1 MNPDRAF
8 RNLGAL
14 QKTASTSRVLNLIA
28 VAAQHGET
36 PEYAARPFFRTRTL
50 NQSVLL
56 KHRLRM
62 HERADFDDHRPT
74 ATKVII
80 PFERTDL
87 KLGGRSVFVGQRG
100 WTEVLRQV
108 VGDGPDLERDLQLL
122 KVVDELPSLD
132 PFLLREHLKRREY
145 SIAQCYFAISESDV
159 ARMQAYVAREIQKL
173 IELAYANAPGGEGY
187 AAKLVQTLLSSETD
201 ERLEPLRLTLKLE
214 GDSYREGVF
223 CWKGFLYYKWVLAAL
238 WPELKAVMDE
248 VPTLRTTGPRDGVLL
263 AYLSGA
269 RQRVQEAIEV
279 QRREVLMTLQVY
291 DAAFRELTVNGN
303 PIAFRDFLLKA
314 PEMFLSLGEKI
325 GVASH
330 IASFWRYR
338 FPAGRPPVADLSE
351 AVDIL
356 QEFEAGLGCEVSA

>member
-1 MNPDRAF
+1 MTDRAF

-14 QKTASTSRVLNLIA
+14 QRTASTSRVLNLIA

-36 PEYAARPFFRTRTL
+36 PEYSAEPFFRTRVL
-50 NQSVLL
+50 NQAVLL
-56 KHRLRM
+56 KHRLRL

-87 KLGGRSVFVGQRG
+87 RLGGRSIFITQRG

-108 VGDGPDLERDLQLL
+108 VGDGPDFERDLALL
-122 KVVDELPSLD
+122 RVVDELPSLD

-145 SIAQCYFAISESDV
+145 KVAQCYFAISESDV
-159 ARMQAYVAREIQKL
+159 NRMQAYVAREIQKL
-173 IELAYANAPGGEGY
+173 IELAYTNAPGGEGY
-187 AAKLVQTLLSSETD
+187 TAKLVQTLLSAEID

-214 GDSYREGVF
+214 GESYREGVF
-223 CWKGFLYYKWVLAAL
+223 SWKGFLYYKWVLAAL
-238 WPELKAVMDE
+238 WPQLREVMDE
-248 VPTLRTTGPRDGVLL
+248 VPLLKTTGLRDPNLL
-263 AYLSGA
+263 TYLGGA
-269 RQRVQEAIEV
+269 RLRVHAAIET
-279 QRREVLMTLQVY
+279 QRREVLQTLQVY

-314 PEMFLSLGEKI
+314 PEMFLMLGEKI
-325 GVASH
+325 GVVSH

-338 FPAGRPPVADLSE
+338 FPAGKPPVADLSE

-356 QEFEAGLGCEVSA
+356 QEFEAGLGCEVSP